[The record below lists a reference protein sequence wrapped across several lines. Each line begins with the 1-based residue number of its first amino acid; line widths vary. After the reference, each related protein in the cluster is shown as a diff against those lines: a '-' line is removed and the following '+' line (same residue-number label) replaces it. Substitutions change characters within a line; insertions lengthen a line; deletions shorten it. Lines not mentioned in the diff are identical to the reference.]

1 MPKYK
6 VDVQPAIVKKPLTE
20 QPLRVA
26 AYCRVST
33 DSEEQFGSLEA
44 QIDFFTNYIRKQ
56 PNWTFAG
63 IYSDNASAV
72 RLKKRGGYQQM
83 MGDCKKG
90 KIDLIL
96 VKSISRFGRD
106 TVTTIKDI
114 RRLKQMNIGVYF
126 EVGGFN
132 TLTTE
137 NSIIDQYATLVQAES
152 QSHSENVKF
161 GMRRRMEGG
170 RTLLNH
176 TQFLG
181 YTKGEDG
188 ELKIVPEEAEIVRKI
203 FDLYVQGNGVR
214 KIKKYLE
221 SHGIKTVTGKTEWS
235 TSTIDR
241 ILSNEKYI
249 GQVLMQKTYTPD
261 FLIGKQVK
269 NQGQLAMYLVED
281 AHEPIIGK
289 DIFDKVQHMKGKI
302 KLREQAETI
311 ELTPIQAMVPL
322 L

>member
-1 MPKYK
+1 MPKYR
-6 VDVQPAIVKKPLTE
+6 VDVQPANVKKPLTE

-33 DSEEQFGSLEA
+33 DSEEQLGSLET
-44 QIDFFTNYIRKQ
+44 QIKFYTNYIRKQ
-56 PNWTFAG
+56 TNWTLAG
-63 IYSDNASAV
+63 IYSDNASGV
-72 RLKKRGGYQQM
+72 RLKKRGGYQKM
-83 MGDCKKG
+83 MKDCKRG
-90 KIDLIL
+90 EINLIL

-106 TVTTIKDI
+106 TLTTIKDI
-114 RRLKQMNIGVYF
+114 RRLKIMNIGIYF
-126 EVGGFN
+126 EIGGFN
-132 TLTTE
+132 TLAT
-137 NSIIDQYATLVQAES
+137 SDSMIDQYATLAQAES

-161 GMRRRMEGG
+161 GMRRRMESG

-203 FDLYVQGNGVR
+203 FELYVQGNGVR

-221 SHGIKTVTGKTEWS
+221 PHGIKTVTGKTEWS

-241 ILSNEKYI
+241 MLSNEKYI

-261 FLIGKQVK
+261 FLTGRQVK
-269 NQGQLAMYLVED
+269 NQGELAKYLVED
-281 AHEPIIGK
+281 AHEPIIDK
-289 DIFDKVQHMKGKI
+289 ETFDKVQRMKGRI
-302 KLREQAETI
+302 KKQEPCGEAKVTQTMI
-311 ELTPIQAMVPL
+311 P
-322 L
+322 